1 MLDEKPQRDDSLADA
16 QDWLWERIGQGAQCP
31 CCTQFA
37 KVYRRILHN
46 GMARAL
52 IHMYLFRDEN
62 DTFRTTSHIITKN
75 GDTAKLRY
83 WGLITDDGG
92 VWKRGRWRVTRLGE
106 DFVRGRTT
114 VHSHVRIYDGKL
126 LGVYGDRLTI
136 KQALGTKFDYDE
148 LMATDGGPGPKEQ
161 G

>member
-1 MLDEKPQRDDSLADA
+1 MLDERPQPDDSLGDA
-16 QDWLWERIGQGAQCP
+16 QEWLWERIGVGAQCP

-37 KVYRRILHN
+37 KVYRRRLHN

-52 IHMYLFRDEN
+52 IHMYMFRDEH
-62 DTFRTTSHIITKN
+62 DTFRITSHIITKN

-92 VWKRGRWRVTRLGE
+92 AWKHGRWRVTRLGK
-106 DFVRGRTT
+106 DFVLGRTT
-114 VHSHVRIYDGKL
+114 VHSYVRIYDGKL
-126 LGVYGDRLTI
+126 LGVYGDRLSVR
-136 KQALGTKFDYDE
+136 QALGTKFDYDE